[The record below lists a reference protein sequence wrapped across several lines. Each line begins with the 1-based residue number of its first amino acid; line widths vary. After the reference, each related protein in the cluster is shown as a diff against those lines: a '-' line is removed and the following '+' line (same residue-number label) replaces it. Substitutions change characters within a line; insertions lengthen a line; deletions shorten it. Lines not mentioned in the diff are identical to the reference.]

1 MRKLLAGLGLS
12 VALLVVV
19 APAAWAGGWAVST
32 LDPMSA
38 PVAGVPTDIGFTI
51 RQHGVTPV
59 DLDDA
64 AIVVT
69 APSGETTVFP
79 AKGDGVEGHYVAIGD
94 LRGRPIDVAD
104 PSRVLRA
111 PGPRCDHRCCGHVQR
126 SRAGRVVVVPVAR
139 CRPRARSPC
148 CHRARDRRHH
158 RRDREPSQEEPSVVS
173 TAGIVAAI
181 GAIALGVASIIG
193 WGSTSS
199 ADQSGRNVAAPSS
212 TARRCSGRRDARL
225 VTTGPTLGRSIDGF
239 PNLS

>member
-12 VALLVVV
+12 VVLLVVV

-59 DLDDA
+59 DLDDV

-79 AKGDGVEGHYVAIGD
+79 AKGDGVEGHYVASVTFEEGQSTW
-94 LRGRPIDVAD
+94 AD

-139 CRPRARSPC
+139 RGPRARSPC

-199 ADQSGRNVAAPSS
+199 ADQRAA
-212 TARRCSGRRDARL
+212 TASAELDGASLFQREGMRVVPRR
-225 VTTGPTLGRSIDGF
+225 T
-239 PNLS
+239 